1 MADDRT
7 SGGPQDRRRV
17 NINEDYEARYW
28 AEKFVGPGQGTKD
41 RRLEGRRLSQSRRK
55 QDHRLIAEIITS
67 EGIVPG
73 QPCDDHFTPE
83 AQRLCARVMHKPE
96 LTDDETLMLA
106 LAAAHAALARYFR
119 PGERSAEEA
128 LEAIGA
134 VLDHADVEAA
144 LQRKMRQ
151 EEASAHQIP
160 GT

>member
-1 MADDRT
+1 MPFGA
-7 SGGPQDRRRV
+7 SC
-17 NINEDYEARYW
+17 
-28 AEKFVGPGQGTKD
+28 GTD
-41 RRLEGRRLSQSRRK
+41 STAGRSRRT
-55 QDHRLIAEIITS
+55 RTFALAEA
-67 EGIVPG
+67 VPG
-73 QPCDDHFTPE
+73 QPCDDHITPE

-96 LTDDETLMLA
+96 LTDDKTLMLA

-151 EEASAHQIP
+151 EEASAHQGS
-160 GT
+160 GTSSRREPTGLPAER